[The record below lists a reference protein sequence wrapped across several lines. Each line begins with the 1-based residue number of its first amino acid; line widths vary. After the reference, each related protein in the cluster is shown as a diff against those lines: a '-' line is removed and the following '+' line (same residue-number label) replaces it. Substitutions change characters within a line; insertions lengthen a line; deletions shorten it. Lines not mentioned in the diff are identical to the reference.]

1 MPIRLLPVRE
11 IIMNARIVDDVLG
24 QDAPPA
30 RETIENQRQQQLDA
44 IRDFR
49 RKLAACIWRAKS
61 IAVTRGC

>member
-1 MPIRLLPVRE
+1 
-11 IIMNARIVDDVLG
+11 MNARIVDDVLG
-24 QDAPPA
+24 QDAPPS

-61 IAVTRGC
+61 ITVT